1 MCMIKDNVQLLRN
14 PDVEPTEDVLKESL
28 NDAYSSYQQFQDL
41 LNQSDIDFVWRYY
54 PDGKAWLAKGI
65 YRWIGKRGS
74 NKELTLFWCSIWDG
88 YFKVVIYIP
97 EDKRNDVLSLSID
110 HNLKIVISELER
122 MGETFRTIPIVFD
135 IKSNDL
141 FDSIFKIIEY
151 KKGLKK

>member
-1 MCMIKDNVQLLRN
+1 MIKDNVQLLRN
-14 PDVEPTEDVLKESL
+14 PDVEPTETVLKESL
-28 NDAYSSYQQFQDL
+28 KTAYSSYQQFQNL

-110 HNLKIVISELER
+110 HNLKIVISELKR
-122 MGETFRTIPIVFD
+122 MGETFRTLPVVFD

>member
-1 MCMIKDNVQLLRN
+1 MIKDNVQLLRN
-14 PDVEPTEDVLKESL
+14 PDVEPTEAVLKESL
-28 NDAYSSYQQFQDL
+28 KTAYSSYQQFQNL
-41 LNQSDIDFVWRYY
+41 LNQSDIDFEWRYY

-110 HNLKIVISELER
+110 NELKNVISELER

>member
-1 MCMIKDNVQLLRN
+1 MIKDNVQLLRN

-28 NDAYSSYQQFQDL
+28 NDAYSSYQQFQDHL
-41 LNQSDIDFVWRYY
+41 QEHDIDFVWRYY

-74 NKELTLFWCSIWDG
+74 NKELTLFWCSIWNG
-88 YFKVVIYIP
+88 FFKIIIYIP
-97 EDKRNDVLSLSID
+97 EDRRNDVLSLSIEN
-110 HNLKIVISELER
+110 NLKIVISELKR
-122 MGETFRTIPIVFD
+122 MGETFKTLPIVFD

>member
-1 MCMIKDNVQLLRN
+1 MIKDNVQLLRN

-28 NDAYSSYQQFQDL
+28 NDAYSSYQQFQDHL
-41 LNQSDIDFVWRYY
+41 QEHDIDFVWRYY
-54 PDGKAWLAKGI
+54 PDGKSWLAKGI

-74 NKELTLFWCSIWDG
+74 NKELTLFWCSIWNG
-88 YFKVVIYIP
+88 FFKIIIYIP
-97 EDKRNDVLSLSID
+97 EDRRNDVLSLSIEN
-110 HNLKIVISELER
+110 NLKIVISELKR
-122 MGETFRTIPIVFD
+122 MGETFKTLPIVFD

>member
-1 MCMIKDNVQLLRN
+1 MIKDNGQLLRN
-14 PDVEPTEDVLKESL
+14 PDIEPTETILSESL
-28 NDAYSSYQQFQDL
+28 NDAYLSYQQFQNL

-74 NKELTLFWCSIWDG
+74 NKELTLFWCSIWNG
-88 YFKVVIYIP
+88 FFKVVIYIP
-97 EDKRNDVLSLSID
+97 EDRRNDVLSLSID
-110 HNLKIVISELER
+110 NNLKIMISELKR
-122 MGETFRTIPIVFD
+122 MGETFRTLPIVFD
-135 IKSNDL
+135 IKSNEL

>member
-1 MCMIKDNVQLLRN
+1 MIKDNVQLLRN
-14 PDVEPTEDVLKESL
+14 PDIEPTETVLRESL
-28 NDAYSSYQQFQDL
+28 NDAYLSYQQFKNL

-97 EDKRNDVLSLSID
+97 EDKRSEVLSLSID
-110 HNLKIVISELER
+110 NELKNVISELER
-122 MGETFRTIPIVFD
+122 KGETFRTLPVVFD

>member
-1 MCMIKDNVQLLRN
+1 MIKDNVQLLRN

-28 NDAYSSYQQFQDL
+28 NDAYSSYQQFQDHL
-41 LNQSDIDFVWRYY
+41 QEHDIDFVWRYY
-54 PDGKAWLAKGI
+54 PDGKAWLVKGI

-74 NKELTLFWCSIWDG
+74 NKELTLFWCSIWNG
-88 YFKVVIYIP
+88 FFKIIIYIP
-97 EDKRNDVLSLSID
+97 EDRRNDVLSLSID
-110 HNLKIVISELER
+110 HNLKIFISELKR
-122 MGETFRTIPIVFD
+122 MGETFKTLPIVFD